1 MNIQDRKFEAWKHG
15 LLDVSRRNKLMNY
28 RKTHRATLQI
38 TVPEMSELYRRLNG
52 EGQRLVFRKNRLLEP
67 DAMLERLLY
76 LFDQLGRPIE
86 LAEGELRSDLDTD
99 DMQLTLK
106 NLSSKALLARED
118 SEGTIK
124 FSLRAKE
131 PDSVNDIA
139 QSFGGGGHPQAAG
152 ITMHGSLEETVR
164 QVLDAMIC
172 KLNG

>member
-1 MNIQDRKFEAWKHG
+1 MNIQDRKFEVWKHE

-38 TVPEMSELYRRLNG
+38 TVPEMSELYRRLGG

-67 DAMLERLLY
+67 DAMLDRLLY

-106 NLSSKALLARED
+106 NQI
-118 SEGTIK
+118 G
-124 FSLRAKE
+124 RAH
-131 PDSVNDIA
+131 V
-139 QSFGGGGHPQAAG
+139 
-152 ITMHGSLEETVR
+152 
-164 QVLDAMIC
+164 
-172 KLNG
+172 

>member
-1 MNIQDRKFEAWKHG
+1 M
-15 LLDVSRRNKLMNY
+15 
-28 RKTHRATLQI
+28 
-38 TVPEMSELYRRLNG
+38 
-52 EGQRLVFRKNRLLEP
+52 
-67 DAMLERLLY
+67 
-76 LFDQLGRPIE
+76 
-86 LAEGELRSDLDTD
+86 
-99 DMQLTLK
+99 
-106 NLSSKALLARED
+106 ALLARED

-131 PDSVNDIA
+131 PDCVNDIA